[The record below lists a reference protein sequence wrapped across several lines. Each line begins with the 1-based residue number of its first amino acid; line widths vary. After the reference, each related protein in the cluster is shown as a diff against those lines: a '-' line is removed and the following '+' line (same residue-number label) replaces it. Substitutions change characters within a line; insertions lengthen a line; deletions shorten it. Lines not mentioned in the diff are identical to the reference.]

1 MTSGGSSMVFGFVA
15 GLTPFSTVVKAMV
28 VGSFPRRARNAM
40 IRGEGAT
47 SEFDFSVVFLLLFTF
62 RSLYRGVFW
71 FVDLF
76 AASEK
81 ITESTPQ

>member
-1 MTSGGSSMVFGFVA
+1 VFGFVA

-47 SEFDFSVVFLLLFTF
+47 SVFELPLVFLLLF
-62 RSLYRGVFW
+62 SVQS
-71 FVDLF
+71 
-76 AASEK
+76 A
-81 ITESTPQ
+81 

>member
-1 MTSGGSSMVFGFVA
+1 MVFGFVA

-47 SEFDFSVVFLLLFTF
+47 SELTF
-62 RSLYRGVFW
+62 RSSFSSSSLSSRSIWEFCGLLIYLLRR
-71 FVDLF
+71 
-76 AASEK
+76 K
-81 ITESTPQ
+81 K

>member
-1 MTSGGSSMVFGFVA
+1 MMTSGGSSIVFGFVA

-47 SEFDFSVVFLLLFTF
+47 SSSVSPLLLF
-62 RSLYRGVFW
+62 L
-71 FVDLF
+71 LF
-76 AASEK
+76 AFQS
-81 ITESTPQ
+81 I

>member
-1 MTSGGSSMVFGFVA
+1 MVFGFVA

-47 SEFDFSVVFLLLFTF
+47 SEFGFPLVFVLLFTF
-62 RSLYRGVFW
+62 QSV
-71 FVDLF
+71 
-76 AASEK
+76 
-81 ITESTPQ
+81 